1 MNACNH
7 RRKKILESN
16 ISPFQDFYSQLLAY
30 AVAGLTVVGS
40 VFVCCCWLVVGMT
53 RLLPFHPDVAW
64 LFCFSY

>member
-1 MNACNH
+1 MNACTH

-40 VFVCCCWLVVGMT
+40 VFVCCCGWWWL
-53 RLLPFHPDVAW
+53 
-64 LFCFSY
+64 